1 MNNND
6 YDLIALLQKVPT
18 ATVSLQLS
26 DLNTFSRR
34 LIAQT
39 REEYE
44 REITGRLEAFRYP
57 HVPALG
63 AKGMERV
70 ASNALHGTYDS
81 GKGLN
86 AHINNVARIAQILY
100 PDNDSV
106 RGNSWSGKS
115 ALSEEQRRQL
125 RELERSGAANASFED
140 TTYVEF
146 LG

>member
-44 REITGRLEAFRYP
+44 REITGRLEARNEVYLTSDA
-57 HVPALG
+57 VKQTLKVG
-63 AKGMERV
+63 NTTLWRWAKDRDARAGTFL
-70 ASNALHGTYDS
+70 SNT
-81 GKGLN
+81 
-86 AHINNVARIAQILY
+86 V
-100 PDNDSV
+100 
-106 RGNSWSGKS
+106 
-115 ALSEEQRRQL
+115 LSCRR
-125 RELERSGAANASFED
+125 
-140 TTYVEF
+140 T
-146 LG
+146 

>member
-44 REITGRLEAFRYP
+44 REITGRLEARNEVYLTSDTVKQTLKVGNTTLWRWAKAGMLVPVMVGGQKRY
-57 HVPALG
+57 
-63 AKGMERV
+63 
-70 ASNALHGTYDS
+70 
-81 GKGLN
+81 
-86 AHINNVARIAQILY
+86 
-100 PDNDSV
+100 
-106 RGNSWSGKS
+106 
-115 ALSEEQRRQL
+115 RQSDIDRLVEL
-125 RELERSGAANASFED
+125 RP
-140 TTYVEF
+140 
-146 LG
+146 